1 MVTQNAALIVAS
13 LLAGVEVGAPGTRT
27 DIDAKVRP
35 RLNIVLV
42 EFLPSGGM
50 FQFAFQFAEALAK
63 AGHDVQLLTGPNPE
77 LRSSTPGFRVIEAL
91 PTWHPNTD
99 NEGSALWRRA
109 RRVGRALLLVESWRR
124 VLLHIR
130 RTAPDIAQFG
140 EFRYPL
146 DTASF
151 LALTR
156 LARAKVVDVAH
167 NPLPY
172 DVNSKTQSV
181 EKSGKL
187 TGWLLTKAYQACDL
201 VLVLGEGP
209 RTELLAEF
217 PGVRRAVV
225 CGHGDYSSVLAACAT
240 PPPSDAPPNALF
252 FGAWTKYKNI
262 PLMLDAFALVRSRLP
277 EVRLTLAGPVM
288 PDVDLAAITARA
300 AAIGNVDLKPG
311 YVAMKDI
318 PALFGAHRLVVFTY
332 ETVNISGSVHMA
344 YTFGRPIVATDVGS
358 MSDAVEHRVTGLL
371 TAPDPGSVAQAVI
384 EVLDNPVAADRMGA
398 AGASRAQQASSWLS
412 VADIATAAYAEAL
425 DRAPVAPVS
434 P

>member
-1 MVTQNAALIVAS
+1 MVTQNAALIVAP
-13 LLAGVEVGAPGTRT
+13 LLAEVEVGAPGTRT

-99 NEGSALWRRA
+99 NEGSALRRRA
-109 RRVGRALLLVESWRR
+109 RRAGRALLLVESWRR

-130 RTAPDIAQFG
+130 RTAP
-140 EFRYPL
+140 
-146 DTASF
+146 
-151 LALTR
+151 
-156 LARAKVVDVAH
+156 DVAH

-187 TGWLLTKAYQACDL
+187 TRWLLTKAYQACDL

-225 CGHGDYSSVLAACAT
+225 CGHGDYSSVLAASAT